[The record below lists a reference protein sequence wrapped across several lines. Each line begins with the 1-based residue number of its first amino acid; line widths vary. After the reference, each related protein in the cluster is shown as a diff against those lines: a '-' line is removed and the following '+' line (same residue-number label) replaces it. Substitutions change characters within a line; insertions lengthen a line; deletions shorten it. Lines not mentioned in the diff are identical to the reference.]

1 MSSADTKQPQQL
13 ELDFEDTRKGHEEAT
28 NYFIVKN
35 WIDLVDEIGVDAME
49 KIIYDIL
56 KQESEEAEED

>member
-13 ELDFEDTRKGHEEAT
+13 EFDFEDTREGYAESTK
-28 NYFIVKN
+28 YFIVKD
-35 WIDLVDEIGVDAME
+35 WIDLVDEIGIDAVK

-56 KQESEEAEED
+56 KESEEAEED